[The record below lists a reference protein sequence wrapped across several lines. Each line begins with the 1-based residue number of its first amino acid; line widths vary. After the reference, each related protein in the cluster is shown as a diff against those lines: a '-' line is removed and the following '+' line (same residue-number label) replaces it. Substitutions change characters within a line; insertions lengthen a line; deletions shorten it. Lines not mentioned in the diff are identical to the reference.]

1 MKVTFVRTKVES
13 TVFSENGQAHAELD
27 EAALQRLKISPK
39 AGSSSKN
46 IIRGLQQKGIVTG
59 SEEWKFWSGA
69 FREIAM
75 PGRFSV
81 KLFPCN
87 GRLTSEQLALYLQTN
102 GQPDILWVEGTD
114 YPPYIEQIFALC
126 PDSFKLVYA
135 KNWRP
140 WKIEK
145 LEQYD
150 LCLVDEEWQMAE
162 VNKLYPAV
170 QCAVWDKLIDY
181 QNEHYPI
188 PVEKIYDICYI
199 AHLRKGKNHELL
211 FRAMAKLNGRRLRCV
226 CVGDDRKGIRE
237 PLEQLAAELNLDVQ
251 FTGEVSKAEVNRY
264 VNQSKIGV
272 MCAQFDAVPR
282 VILEYMAAG
291 VPVLANAELLAG
303 KRYINARTGLIKSP
317 EEFHL
322 GLAELVAQHQKYS
335 PRDYYLEHYS
345 FEKVMEKFVGIL
357 RQARCKIDSNL

>member
-1 MKVTFVRTKVES
+1 MKVTFVRTKIES
-13 TVFSENGQAHAELD
+13 TVFTDNGQAHGELD
-27 EAALQRLKISPK
+27 EAMLQRLKISPK

-46 IIRGLQQKGIVTG
+46 IIRGLQEKGIVTR

-69 FREIAM
+69 FKEIAM
-75 PGRFSV
+75 PGQFSV

-87 GRLTSEQLALYLQTN
+87 GGLTSEQLAPYLASN

-114 YPPYIEQIFALC
+114 YPPYIEQIFSLC

-145 LEQYD
+145 LERYD

-162 VNKLYPAV
+162 VNKFHPAV

-181 QNEHYPI
+181 ENEHYPI
-188 PVEKIYDICYI
+188 PLEKIYDICYI

-211 FRAMAKLNGRRLRCV
+211 FQAIARLQDRCLKCV
-226 CVGDDRKGIRE
+226 CVGDDRKGIRK
-237 PLEQLAAELNLDVQ
+237 PLEQFAAELNLDVH

-282 VILEYMAAG
+282 AILEYMAAN
-291 VPVLANAELLAG
+291 VPVLVNAELFAG
-303 KRYINARTGLIKSP
+303 KRYITPATGLVKP
-317 EEFHL
+317 PDEFHL
-322 GLAELVAQHQKYS
+322 GLAELVEHYQNYS
-335 PRDYYLEHYS
+335 PRAYYLEHYS
-345 FEKVMEKFVGIL
+345 FEKVMEKFIGIL
-357 RQARCKIDSNL
+357 KQAGFKGVME